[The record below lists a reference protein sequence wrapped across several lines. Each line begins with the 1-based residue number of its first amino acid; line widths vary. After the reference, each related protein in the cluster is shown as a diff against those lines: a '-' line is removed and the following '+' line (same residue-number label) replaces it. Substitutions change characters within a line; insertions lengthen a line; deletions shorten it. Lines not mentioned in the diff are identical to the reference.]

1 MSMKMKTVASA
12 LVLCLALAAP
22 SIAQDAKSIVDA
34 ENKKWIDAHNKG
46 DATALTALYTKD
58 AVIIAAETHAP
69 VVGTDNILKYFK
81 DDLAHPSSNLALKQT
96 ETRSLSSD
104 RLLDAGIWTLDVPND
119 KGGPPLHLTGPYVV
133 TFVRQGSAWLL
144 QTDASRM
151 IPRKQ

>member
-58 AVIIAAETHAP
+58 AVIITAETHAP

-133 TFVRQGSAWLL
+133 TFVQQGSVWLL
-144 QTDASRM
+144 QTDASGM
-151 IPRKQ
+151 IPPKQ